1 MARSSEDALLGRSRR
16 YSTYPEVRCCS
27 SRYVPY
33 RTCSKPHRSRIST
46 WRYLRHHTSIW
57 YTCICSAQG
66 CQGRRDVPLGANQR
80 LEGNLKKANDMDALL
95 LLRGAYLGAAIV
107 VSEGHLT
114 WRERTMADDRSHLLP
129 L

>member
-57 YTCICSAQG
+57 YTCICSAQ
-66 CQGRRDVPLGANQR
+66 
-80 LEGNLKKANDMDALL
+80 KKANDMDALL

-114 WRERTMADDRSHLLP
+114 
-129 L
+129 